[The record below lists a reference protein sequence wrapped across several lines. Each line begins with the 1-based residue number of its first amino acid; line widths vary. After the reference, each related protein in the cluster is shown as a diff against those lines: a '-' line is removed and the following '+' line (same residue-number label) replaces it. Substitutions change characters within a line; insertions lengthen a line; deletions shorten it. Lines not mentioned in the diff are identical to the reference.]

1 MRVLWIT
8 NILLPEMQQY
18 LKAATIPI
26 GGWISA
32 SAKEL
37 SEIEEVELAVA
48 SVSRQ
53 TDILVRYQCEG
64 ITHYALPYGK
74 GNLTYNSEYEQYWKV
89 IKQEFNPDVVHIF
102 GTEFSHGLAY
112 VSSCGAEN
120 VVLSLQGLVSVISQ
134 YSAGGL
140 TDKEIKRNLTLRDR
154 LFHTDLLHER
164 NNYIKRGEIEKD
176 LIYSVQ
182 HIVGRTRW
190 DKAHSLSINPSA
202 TYHCVNE
209 TLRTSFYEG
218 VWDYSR
224 CRKHSIFLSQGSS
237 ALKGAHWV
245 FRALP
250 YILREFPDTVIRIA
264 GKDITKTEGIK
275 DLMKQTNYIRFV
287 NSLISNLGIGEHVS
301 YLGSLTEEEM
311 KSEYLSANVFVCP
324 SSIENSPNSL
334 AEAQILGVPCV
345 ASYAGGIPDFMEG
358 ALSKW
363 MYRYDDPVLLA
374 KLVCSTFENR
384 DERELDEMRRIAL
397 QRHNRENNRDGL
409 LSVYHRIQRP

>member
-1 MRVLWIT
+1 MKILWIT

-18 LKAATIPI
+18 LKAAAIPI
-26 GGWISA
+26 GGWITS

-37 SEIEEVELAVA
+37 SKIEEVELAVA
-48 SVSRQ
+48 SVSGQ
-53 TDILVRYQCEG
+53 TDILARYQSER

-74 GNLTYNSEYEQYWKV
+74 GNITYNGDYEKYWEE

-112 VSSCGAEN
+112 VRACGADN
-120 VVLSLQGLVSVISQ
+120 VVLSLQGLVSVISR
-134 YSAGGL
+134 YSTGGI
-140 TDKEIKRNLTLRDR
+140 TDREVKRHLTLRDR

-164 NNYIKRGEIEKD
+164 ENYIKRGEIEKD
-176 LIYSVQ
+176 LMSCVHYI
-182 HIVGRTRW
+182 IGRTKW

-202 TYHCVNE
+202 TYYCVNE

-224 CRKHSIFLSQGSS
+224 CRKHSIFLSQGGS

-245 FRALP
+245 FQALP
-250 YILREFPDTVIRIA
+250 YILRRFPDTVVRIA
-264 GKDITKTEGIK
+264 GKDITKNEGIK
-275 DLMKQTNYIRFV
+275 DLMKQTNYIRFI
-287 NSLISNLGIGEHVS
+287 NSLIHSLGIGERVN
-301 YLGSLTEEEM
+301 YLGSLSEAEM
-311 KSEYLSANVFVCP
+311 KLEYLSANVFVCP

-358 ALSKW
+358 ALSRW

-374 KLVCSTFENR
+374 ELVCSTFENR
-384 DERELDEMRRIAL
+384 DVRELEEMRRIAL
-397 QRHNRENNRDGL
+397 QRHNRENNRDEL
-409 LSVYHRIQRP
+409 LSVYHRILRR